1 MRALSLGLLIGV
13 LWLQSRSELPSVL
26 TSIALLVISLSLLIA
41 VLIPSLFP
49 WRDRSNYKVITLMIA
64 GCCLGVGW
72 SAWLAHERL
81 SQSLSAEV
89 EGRDI
94 RLIGSIEGLPDLG
107 ATGKRFRFRVEQ
119 ASLMTDEKI
128 TVPSHVSLGWYSD
141 RSSDPP
147 ELKSGQRWQLTVR
160 LKRPHGLS
168 NPGVFDAEAWL
179 LNEGLRAT
187 GSVQAQGHRLLDEQ
201 IAHPKIWI
209 DRTRAALREKIL
221 TALPNQPY
229 AGVIIALV
237 IGDQRAVSQSDW
249 DVFNRT
255 GVGHLISISGLHITM
270 IAGLFSLL
278 SHWLWRHSFFT
289 RAQLPLLCPAHK
301 VAALAGLLA
310 AFSYVALA
318 GFGIPAQRTLLMI
331 AVVTLSL
338 LLHRIVT
345 VSQILLTALLVVLLF
360 DPWSVLWPG
369 FWLSFVAIGC
379 ILGLERWEWATL
391 PVYAFFALGSLRYR
405 PGQSTWDARGLGLAT
420 PGRPVLATLTL
431 ASAIF
436 FLVPRPDVP
445 LWNPSAHF
453 GHNSRSATG
462 ASNEVD
468 LTSTGTLDLDSEVA
482 FEVDARQASGATGT
496 LSADSRFRQ
505 IELELY
511 RMGRWRGTAESTA
524 GRGVPMASSQLPSLG
539 VNQMLLTFHLFS
551 KDITTP
557 VVLDQ
562 QTLFL
567 PVPLRR
573 QGRLDAIIRS
583 DNTYQQIVN
592 RGQSPERMP
601 VQDEVTRAI
610 RREDLLGCPGELREW
625 SREILLK
632 LADDQTGQQP
642 QVGPMKIRPGRPGG
656 RLPLDLMGGPA
667 GLPPSVPLPVVA
679 HEEAARR
686 LCDYLSLSGE
696 YTYSLDRK
704 RSDLTIDPGIDFL
717 VNVRE
722 GHCERFAS
730 GLALSLRSLGI
741 PARMVK
747 GVRGLCGPKLPRT

>member
-1 MRALSLGLLIGV
+1 MNNERQSLAWLHLAILSAVAVLLVASRDFIEWYWLVALGLVVAGGLWWQQTTAGNLPLGEWPGNLLGGLVAVFGGLWSINQAGELQGLPRPVALIPYLGLLV
-13 LWLQSRSELPSVL
+13 P
-26 TSIALLVISLSLLIA
+26 LLMLIK
-41 VLIPSLFP
+41 L
-49 WRDRSNYKVITLMIA
+49 
-64 GCCLGVGW
+64 
-72 SAWLAHERL
+72 
-81 SQSLSAEV
+81 
-89 EGRDI
+89 
-94 RLIGSIEGLPDLG
+94 
-107 ATGKRFRFRVEQ
+107 
-119 ASLMTDEKI
+119 
-128 TVPSHVSLGWYSD
+128 
-141 RSSDPP
+141 
-147 ELKSGQRWQLTVR
+147 
-160 LKRPHGLS
+160 LKRQIPRDYWVL
-168 NPGVFDAEAWL
+168 
-179 LNEGLRAT
+179 
-187 GSVQAQGHRLLDEQ
+187 QG
-201 IAHPKIWI
+201 
-209 DRTRAALREKIL
+209 
-221 TALPNQPY
+221 
-229 AGVIIALV
+229 
-237 IGDQRAVSQSDW
+237 
-249 DVFNRT
+249 
-255 GVGHLISISGLHITM
+255 M
-270 IAGLFSLL
+270 
-278 SHWLWRHSFFT
+278 
-289 RAQLPLLCPAHK
+289 
-301 VAALAGLLA
+301 
-310 AFSYVALA
+310 
-318 GFGIPAQRTLLMI
+318 GIVM
-331 AVVTLSL
+331 
-338 LLHRIVT
+338 
-345 VSQILLTALLVVLLF
+345 
-360 DPWSVLWPG
+360 
-369 FWLSFVAIGC
+369 VAIGC

-747 GVRGLCGPKLPRT
+747 GFRGLEEKEEGLYVVRNYHAHSWVEALVPRRDPGLSANNPRGMAWEWLILDPTPPTADPELLAQGTVAAAAARWVGLLPFMELLDRYFKASLIDTLYGLPPLAWILLAMLLVLLAALVVWADWRSRKLRAYRVWPQWLRVVKKLGIVAEKGATPRELAKLAADKLPKGEQALRQALISAAEFGYRLRFGGVDPTTPESFQQADHLLDMARMARMLKQ